1 MAFRQI
7 EWVRC
12 GSAAFALASAFP
24 ALAQRANEN
33 ALRSAEDAFGVSIG
47 RESIGL
53 YSASD
58 VRGFSPSAAGN
69 IRLEGLYIDTP
80 AGLNGRLVQGSTVRV
95 GISSQGYSFPA
106 PTGIADYRLRLPG
119 DQAAMSALGAVFSD
133 GSFAAEV
140 DSQLPLTESLG
151 FAGGASYS
159 YDTVPFGSTG
169 QHAGMSGLL
178 RWRPTAELEIIP
190 FTSAFLHIAD
200 STQPRIITAGPFL
213 PPRIERG
220 TTIDQSWA
228 RNGSNEFNS
237 GIIVRWSAGQF
248 GVHAG
253 AFRSVRDT
261 DNAYSDQ
268 FLNTT
273 AAGLMQHRIVATPPQ
288 RFQSHSGEVRLTRT
302 FGEGDRRHSVSLA
315 ARARDQKRRYG
326 GSAAV
331 DFGPASIHEPGD
343 LEEPD
348 FAFATQSKEH
358 VKQVSGGI
366 AYHGQWRGV
375 GELSLGIQKTSYSK
389 SADIPGRAEP
399 VTESQPWLYNAAV
412 AAHLTPDL
420 ALYAGLTRGLE
431 ESPVAPDTATNR
443 DEGPPAI
450 LTRQYDAGLRWAIT
464 PTLRL
469 VGGLFNVEKPYFNL
483 DESRLYRRLGEVRHR
498 GIELSLTGSPFANFN
513 LVAGAVLLDAE
524 VRGEAVEAGVTGRR
538 PVGSTRRT
546 LILSGE
552 YQLPTVPGLSID
564 AGLNSYGRRIANTD
578 NSLTVPAVTVANAGL
593 RYRWTQGKVPASLR
607 FQVTNLFNA
616 YFWEVRASNAFFYN
630 FPRLASLRLTVDL

>member
-1 MAFRQI
+1 M
-7 EWVRC
+7 
-12 GSAAFALASAFP
+12 
-24 ALAQRANEN
+24 
-33 ALRSAEDAFGVSIG
+33 
-47 RESIGL
+47 
-53 YSASD
+53 
-58 VRGFSPSAAGN
+58 
-69 IRLEGLYIDTP
+69 
-80 AGLNGRLVQGSTVRV
+80 
-95 GISSQGYSFPA
+95 
-106 PTGIADYRLRLPG
+106 
-119 DQAAMSALGAVFSD
+119 
-133 GSFAAEV
+133 
-140 DSQLPLTESLG
+140 
-151 FAGGASYS
+151 
-159 YDTVPFGSTG
+159 
-169 QHAGMSGLL
+169 
-178 RWRPTAELEIIP
+178 
-190 FTSAFLHIAD
+190 
-200 STQPRIITAGPFL
+200 
-213 PPRIERG
+213 
-220 TTIDQSWA
+220 
-228 RNGSNEFNS
+228 
-237 GIIVRWSAGQF
+237 
-248 GVHAG
+248 
-253 AFRSVRDT
+253 
-261 DNAYSDQ
+261 
-268 FLNTT
+268 
-273 AAGLMQHRIVATPPQ
+273 
-288 RFQSHSGEVRLTRT
+288 
-302 FGEGDRRHSVSLA
+302 
-315 ARARDQKRRYG
+315 
-326 GSAAV
+326 
-331 DFGPASIHEPGD
+331 
-343 LEEPD
+343 
-348 FAFATQSKEH
+348 
-358 VKQVSGGI
+358 
-366 AYHGQWRGV
+366 
-375 GELSLGIQKTSYSK
+375 
-389 SADIPGRAEP
+389 
-399 VTESQPWLYNAAV
+399 TESQPWLYNAAV